1 MRIIGGTARGRQ
13 LVYKSKNL
21 RPTSD
26 KVRESL
32 FNIIRDQVDG
42 CRFLDLCAGSGAVGL
57 EALSR
62 GAAEAVFIEKFP
74 KLVIQ
79 NLQTTG
85 YGRQSQIMKMDALK
99 ALDVLVNKKYSFG
112 IIFLDPPYESDILEL
127 SLKKIGASD
136 ILKCE
141 GIVVAEH
148 RKTKEIQE
156 TYGSLTLQRQV
167 KYGETILSF
176 YAIENRL

>member
-32 FNIIRDQVDG
+32 FNIIRDRIDG

-79 NLQTTG
+79 NLNYLEFTAQA
-85 YGRQSQIMKMDALK
+85 RIMKADALK
-99 ALDVLVNKKYSFG
+99 ALEVLIRKQEQFEV
-112 IIFLDPPYESDILEL
+112 IFLDPPYESNILEL

-148 RKTKEIQE
+148 RKTQKIQE
-156 TYGSLTLQRQV
+156 EYGNLTLNRQA

-176 YAIENRL
+176 FRK